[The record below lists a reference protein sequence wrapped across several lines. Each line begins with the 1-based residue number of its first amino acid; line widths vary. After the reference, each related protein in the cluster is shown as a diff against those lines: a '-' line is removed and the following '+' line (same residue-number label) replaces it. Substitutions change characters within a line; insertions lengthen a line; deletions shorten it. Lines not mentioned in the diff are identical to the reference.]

1 MEQEKF
7 NPLNPIGKTVREA
20 KEYLEKFGLEYRF
33 ENATY
38 GVTGVT
44 SIATNYNEGIH
55 FYKCYSYNITEP
67 DERIVTSFCGV
78 TDKPLVCFPS
88 LTNISITS

>member
-20 KEYLEKFGLEYRF
+20 KEYLEKFGLECRF
-33 ENATY
+33 ENATH
-38 GVTGVT
+38 GVIGVT

-78 TDKPLVCFPS
+78 TDKPLVCFSSP
-88 LTNISITS
+88 TNIVSLA